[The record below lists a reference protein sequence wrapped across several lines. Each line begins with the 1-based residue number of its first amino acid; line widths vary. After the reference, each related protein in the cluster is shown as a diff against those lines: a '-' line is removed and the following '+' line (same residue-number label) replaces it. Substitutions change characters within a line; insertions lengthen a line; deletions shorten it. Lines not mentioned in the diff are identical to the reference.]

1 MAVLPS
7 ATFVQ
12 AVAKKPHRAVNA
24 GHARLAG
31 RLPDRPPHPYIY
43 EDFSPEYFMSS
54 RFYGLASIRLKDIA
68 LFLLILIVP
77 AASARAADEPDLIF
91 RRSTVFKWMS
101 PNDKLAT
108 YGLDDPEV
116 EGVACHFTV
125 PEKGGFKG
133 WLGLAEEV
141 SDISLACRQIGPIRF
156 KTKMEQGD
164 DMFRQRR
171 SLFFKKM
178 QIVRGCDTKRN
189 VLVYMVYSDKLIEG
203 SPKNST
209 STVPIMPW
217 GPADASVQKCADFF
231 TQ

>member
-1 MAVLPS
+1 MGG
-7 ATFVQ
+7 
-12 AVAKKPHRAVNA
+12 NID
-24 GHARLAG
+24 ARRDFMTRKA
-31 RLPDRPPHPYIY
+31 
-43 EDFSPEYFMSS
+43 FSPYDA
-54 RFYGLASIRLKDIA
+54 RWRLWALLA
-68 LFLLILIVP
+68 LLLVLSP
-77 AASARAADEPDLIF
+77 AAPAIAADEPDLIF
-91 RRSTVFKWMS
+91 RRSTVFKWVS

-108 YGLDDPEV
+108 YGVDDPEI

-156 KTKMEQGD
+156 KHRLEQAD

-178 QIVRGCDTKRN
+178 QIVRGCDAKRN

-209 STVPIMPW
+209 SSVPIMPW
-217 GPADASVQKCADFF
+217 GADGAIQKCGEFI
-231 TQ
+231 Q